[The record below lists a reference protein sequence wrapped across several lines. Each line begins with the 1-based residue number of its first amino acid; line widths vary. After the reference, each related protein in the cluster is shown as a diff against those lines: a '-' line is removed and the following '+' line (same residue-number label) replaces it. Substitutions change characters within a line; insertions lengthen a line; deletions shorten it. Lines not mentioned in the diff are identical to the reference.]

1 MRQVEA
7 NFSEFHLKLANP
19 NQSLEI
25 SKLVNLTYRGEIG
38 WTKETHIIK
47 GDRTSH
53 HEIASAISNPN
64 AFFFVVNH
72 QQCLASCIY
81 VAQEK
86 DSAFIG
92 FFSVHPD
99 LQGKGYGKHVLN
111 QAEIFA
117 RENLSINKFIMYVV
131 SQRPELIAF
140 YERRGYARTGRVKT
154 FPAHLKMGVPR
165 VSGLT
170 IEYLEKLI

>member
-1 MRQVEA
+1 MRQAEV
-7 NFSEFHLKLANP
+7 NFSEFHLKEANP
-19 NQSLEI
+19 NQSHEI
-25 SKLVNLTYRGEIG
+25 SDLVNLTYRGEIG
-38 WTKETHIIK
+38 WTKETHIIQ

-64 AFFFVVNH
+64 AYFFVVN
-72 QQCLASCIY
+72 QQQWLASCIY
-81 VAQEK
+81 VAQEE
-86 DSAFIG
+86 DTAFIG

-111 QAEIFA
+111 QAETFA
-117 RENLSINKFIMYVV
+117 QEKLSINKFIMYVV

-140 YERRGYARTGRVKT
+140 YERRGYARTGRVET
-154 FPAHLKMGVPR
+154 FPAHLEMGVPKM
-165 VSGLT
+165 SGLT